1 MQYSL
6 INRIRVLAMCLVIT
20 ALAGCGFHLR
30 GHYELAPE
38 LQVMKVHAPDSYST
52 LARNIKRRLIA
63 LGVEL
68 PEAGTESTN
77 AYSLSILDEESDRRT
92 VSYNDQVEAAEY
104 ELVSRIRFE
113 VKSPQGSTVLGPV
126 SVQTE
131 RVIIHSR
138 GRLLGE
144 ADEEELLRREMQEET
159 AHRVLGILRRLSSE
173 DIRRAIA
180 EQEAAAS

>member
-1 MQYSL
+1 MQNTIVHGARTL
-6 INRIRVLAMCLVIT
+6 VLCLLAAT
-20 ALAGCGFHLR
+20 LAGCGFHLR

-38 LQVMKVHAPDSYST
+38 LGVMKVHAPDDYST
-52 LARNIKRRLIA
+52 LARNIKRRLLA

-68 PEAGTESTN
+68 PEAGTDHAE
-77 AYSLSILDEESDRRT
+77 AFSLSILDEESDTRT
-92 VSYNDQVEAAEY
+92 ISYNDQVEAAEY

-113 VKSPQGSTVLGPV
+113 VKSPRGSVVLGPV

-138 GRLLGE
+138 NRLLGE
-144 ADEEELLRREMQEET
+144 ADEEDLLRREMQEET

-173 DIRRAIA
+173 DIRRAIE